1 MRNFDGLITFMDKIY
16 LEKAQIKKIKIF
28 HKNFIFIFN
37 YLLAKQ
43 ILINKQDL
51 FAKNEVIFN
60 KIKPVTGDNGIVQM
74 QGDISKEYRNCA
86 RSIFTSDTIEQNK
99 AIISSIASD
108 FVNKININQPL
119 YLSDFITQ
127 MVLKTAVRMFLGLD
141 IENIGFLGNKFL
153 RLNELCGQRMINF
166 FCLPLWFPTIN
177 NLEIINLRNSI
188 RKCIAEQILPTNTQ
202 EKNVVTL
209 FKHSDY
215 LIDQCMTFLFAGHET
230 TASSITF
237 TLLLLA
243 KYPHYQEQ
251 VYAGND
257 DVIKAIYKESL
268 RLYPPAYMLVRE
280 VKHKNLFHGLE
291 LNPKDQ
297 IIIGVRQIHRCEEY
311 FYRPQEFIPERFLGD
326 NKHEEF
332 LPFGIGAKS
341 CLGERLAYLEAIII
355 LKIICQKFRIK
366 SYDKPIECSQ
376 LITLHPKREQV
387 VWLEKRLKM
396 P

>member
-1 MRNFDGLITFMDKIY
+1 MALMDKIY
-16 LEKAQIKKIKIF
+16 LEKAEIKKIKIA

-43 ILINKQDL
+43 VLINKQDL
-51 FAKNEVIFN
+51 FAKNEIIFN
-60 KIKPVTGDNGIVQM
+60 RIKPVTGNNGLVQM

-86 RSIFTSDTIEQNK
+86 RPIFTSDTLEQNK

-108 FVNKININQPL
+108 FVDKININQPL
-119 YLSDFITQ
+119 DVSSFITQ
-127 MVLKTAVRMFLGLD
+127 IVLKTAFRMFLGLN
-141 IENIGFLGNKFL
+141 IENVGFLGTKFL
-153 RLNELCGQRMINF
+153 RLNELCGQRMMNF
-166 FCLPLWFPTIN
+166 FCLPLWCPTAN

-188 RKCIAEQILPTNTQ
+188 RQCIAEQILLTNTE

-243 KYPHYQEQ
+243 NYPHYQEQ
-251 VYAGND
+251 VYQGND
-257 DVIKAIYKESL
+257 EFIKAIYKESL

-280 VKHKNLFHGLE
+280 VKHKNLFNGLE

-297 IIIGVRQIHRCEEY
+297 VIIGVKQIHQREQY
-311 FYRPQEFIPERFLGD
+311 FYRPQEFIPERFLD
-326 NKHEEF
+326 KNKHEEF
-332 LPFGIGAKS
+332 LPFGMGAKS
-341 CLGERLAYLEAIII
+341 CLGERLAYVEAVII
-355 LKIICQKFRIK
+355 LKIICQKFLIK
-366 SYDKPIECSQ
+366 NYDKPIECSQ

-387 VWLEKRLKM
+387 VWLEKRLNM